1 MELQLQKMRKRKGLS
16 QQQMADALGIKK
28 RTYGSWERQEVSLS
42 LEQAY
47 DCAVILG
54 CSIDSIAGYE
64 PPVSYSDP
72 GQEMLNECWESMNTK
87 GRSALLNS
95 AELMSGSP
103 DTRIEKDGA
112 GTVRV
117 QAQGERSA

>member
-1 MELQLQKMRKRKGLS
+1 MEVQLEKLRKLAGIN
-16 QQQMADALGIKK
+16 QTQMAEKLGIKVA
-28 RTYGSWERQEVSLS
+28 TYRSWEKGKRMLS
-42 LEQAY
+42 LKQAY

-54 CSIDSIAGYE
+54 CSIDAIAGYE
-64 PPVSYSDP
+64 PPVAYSDP
-72 GQEMLNECWESMNTK
+72 GQEMLNEYWESMNTK

-112 GTVRV
+112 GTLRV
-117 QAQGERSA
+117 QAKGERSA

>member
-54 CSIDSIAGYE
+54 CSIDAIAGYE
-64 PPVSYSDP
+64 PPVAYSDP
-72 GQEMLNECWESMNTK
+72 GQEKLNEYWESMNTK

>member
-1 MELQLQKMRKRKGLS
+1 MEVQLEKLRKLAGIN
-16 QQQMADALGIKK
+16 QTQMAEKLGIKVA
-28 RTYGSWERQEVSLS
+28 TYRSWEKGKRMLS
-42 LEQAY
+42 LKQAY

-54 CSIDSIAGYE
+54 CSIDAIAGYE
-64 PPVSYSDP
+64 PPVAYSDP
-72 GQEMLNECWESMNTK
+72 GQEMLNEYWESMNTK

-112 GTVRV
+112 GTLRV
-117 QAQGERSA
+117 QTQVERSA